1 MNTFIDRVNAIVQ
14 QDQQPTM
21 SAPTEP
27 AYPDAGMGA
36 LENVANNVP
45 RQTMIRNQPHM
56 LAYINPQEEQMLR
69 DMGGSGLPGPDG
81 VPAYDHNWVHSGAQ
95 SVGSSISTGYNY
107 VADKVSDAK
116 EYVSTGL
123 TNTFTGGGADDV
135 GNFGLLGDA
144 LGTVGDTLGI
154 TNYGTNL
161 GAGPVEEVTTTVLPE
176 FKDTKGGIH
185 ETQAA
190 ANIMNT
196 KISDE
201 ANRVTAVN
209 SGIKYVLGTGPFKTF
224 NINFLDD
231 SGARYDTVEEAIAAN
246 ATLASQVPVETAGAL
261 PTDDTTSVGV
271 LDKIIPDTGE
281 NTALQNL
288 GNLVSFLGDKTYV
301 DGVEVEDERS
311 FAEKIANLTLFDGAY
326 YDPTGKLV
334 EVSTGDDLTG
344 GGTADGVFGENYVY
358 GVADSAE
365 TGAEV
370 DTTGMSD
377 DEAIT
382 AQLSNDLLRDIP
394 PSSLEYFAS
403 FFGNA
408 VIPIFGNYLTGKMLD
423 ADIAGRRAIVDEQ
436 IAALQSGATPL
447 YDEDGNYTGF
457 DRSTMTGNVSTI
469 LDEYGAE
476 GLLPGGLPKAVAD
489 DENKRFQTV
498 FDVQSIAAEAD
509 PTGMSTE
516 DGFITSGGTEYF
528 INGDGSVQEVVDGV
542 IEYDDAESGETVES
556 VYGLEGGDSAQT
568 FSDGDPV
575 VKSIYNRFRISG
587 STAGLPFYMSKWMD
601 GVDFDERLEKV
612 MVDGKV
618 MYKNAEG
625 DVISAE
631 DLKNALKYDDDGNI
645 IETEE

>member
-1 MNTFIDRVNAIVQ
+1 MNTFIDRVNSIVQ
-14 QDQQPTM
+14 QNQQPTM

-27 AYPDAGMGA
+27 AYPDAGIGA
-36 LENVANNVP
+36 LENVANGVP
-45 RQTMIRNQPHM
+45 RQTMISNQPHM
-56 LAYINPQEEQMLR
+56 LAYINPQEEQALR
-69 DMGGSGLPGPDG
+69 DMGGSGLPGPG
-81 VPAYDHNWVHSGAQ
+81 GIPAYWWHDDEGPSFTESLSNFGNSIRDTASNAYDAVSNTASNAYDAVSTAATNTFGDQ
-95 SVGSSISTGYNY
+95 GSVETFFDTY
-107 VADKVSDAK
+107 VADFDQD
-116 EYVSTGL
+116 STPD
-123 TNTFTGGGADDV
+123 T
-135 GNFGLLGDA
+135 
-144 LGTVGDTLGI
+144 TV
-154 TNYGTNL
+154 YGT
-161 GAGPVEEVTTTVLPE
+161 GPAEVITTGPITYTDSNGVE
-176 FKDTKGGIH
+176 H
-185 ETQAA
+185 STQAA
-190 ANIMNT
+190 A
-196 KISDE
+196 D
-201 ANRVTAVN
+201 
-209 SGIKYVLGTGPFKTF
+209 
-224 NINFLDD
+224 
-231 SGARYDTVEEAIAAN
+231 AAN
-246 ATLASQVPVETAGAL
+246 VILAARANPLNTTSTKTKEQLIAEARAAGQTVYALNGNWEPVPDEVVETA
-261 PTDDTTSVGV
+261 GV
-271 LDKIIPDTGE
+271 LDKIIPDTGK

-382 AQLSNDLLRDIP
+382 AQAKDDLLRDIP

-436 IAALQSGATPL
+436 IAALEAGATPL
-447 YDEDGNYTGF
+447 YDKDGNYTGF
-457 DRSTMTGNVSTI
+457 DRSTMTGNVSAI

-476 GLLPGGLPKAVAD
+476 GLLPGGLPEDVAD
-489 DENKRFQTV
+489 DENDRFQTV
-498 FDVQSIAAEAD
+498 FDVQSVSAEND

-516 DGFITSGGTEYF
+516 DGFITSDGTEYY
-528 INGDGSVQEVVDGV
+528 INGDGTVQEVTDNK
-542 IEYDDAESGETVES
+542 INYDASGGETVES
-556 VYGLEGGDSAQT
+556 VYDLEASAQT

-631 DLKNALKYDDDGNI
+631 DLKNALMYDDDGNI